1 MVSRIGRRVRRG
13 LAPILLAIGSLDVL
27 ASAGLAQGG
36 GNATAPLESPVD
48 PGGPLASLGL
58 ALAATLVLGLA
69 VWIVQYAHRWAR
81 TRTDRI
87 GTDGE
92 KELTVGSIQIRSTW
106 WIRRGLQALLGV
118 TRIAAVLTL
127 LAVYVPLLFSLF
139 DPTQHLVD
147 RLLGL
152 TQRNLDTFAA
162 GIRSY
167 LPDLVF
173 IVLVSL
179 ITWAVLKLL
188 KVGFREIYEGRIS
201 VRGFYPSWA
210 RPTYAIV
217 RVLVLAFVLVLILP
231 RLPGFGSA
239 AFEGVSLF
247 LGALVALGA
256 SSAMANVIS
265 GTVLTYTRAFSI
277 GDRVQIADTVG
288 DVVERTLL
296 ITRVRTRKNEDVTI
310 PNSQVLANHIINY
323 SSNPTDRPL
332 IISTEVSIGY
342 DVPWRRVADF
352 LVEAA
357 DPVEGLLDEPEP
369 FVLQR
374 ELGDHAVTY
383 ELNVHTDQPAGLARL
398 QSDLNARIRDV
409 FAAAGVDILSP
420 IHNVFREPAQAPPAP
435 QTSPPEPEDRQA
447 DEPDTAAAPST
458 SETSPEEQAELDRA
472 RQEAAADA
480 AAEEAWA
487 EQEAEEARE
496 GSPDEPAD
504 GDEEDRPDEEP
515 P

>member
-1 MVSRIGRRVRRG
+1 MVSRTRRRVRRW
-13 LAPILLAIGSLDVL
+13 LAPILLTIGSVAAL
-27 ASAGLAQGG
+27 APAGLAQGD
-36 GNATAPLESPVD
+36 GNATAPLESPIE
-48 PGGPLASLGL
+48 PGGPLVALAF
-58 ALAATLVLGLA
+58 ALAATLALGLA

-87 GTDGE
+87 GSDAE
-92 KELTVGSIQIRSTW
+92 RELTVGSIQIRSTW
-106 WIRRGLQALLGV
+106 WIRHGLQAILGV

-127 LAVYVPLLFSLF
+127 LAVYVPFLFSLF
-139 DPTQHLVD
+139 DPTRHLVD

-152 TQRNLDTFAA
+152 TQRNLATFAA
-162 GIRSY
+162 AVRSY

-188 KVGFREIYEGRIS
+188 KVGFREVYEGRIS

-265 GTVLTYTRAFSI
+265 GIVLTYTRAFST

-310 PNSQVLANHIINY
+310 PNSQVLANHIVNY

-342 DVPWRRVADF
+342 DVPWRQVDDL

-383 ELNVHTDQPAGLARL
+383 ELNVYTDQPAGLARFK
-398 QSDLNARIRDV
+398 SELNARIRDV
-409 FAAAGVDILSP
+409 FEAAGVEILSP
-420 IHNVFREPAQAPPAP
+420 IHNVFREPAQAPPPP
-435 QTSPPEPEDRQA
+435 QTPSSEPATPQM
-447 DEPDTAAAPST
+447 DESDAATGPAT

-487 EQEAEEARE
+487 EQDAEEAGE
-496 GSPDEPAD
+496 ASDEPGD
-504 GDEEDRPDEEP
+504 GDEEEPPDEESP
-515 P
+515 